1 MLIIKHLQRGGGFVT
16 PNICYIEENEGLVFK
31 PEIIEEENNG
41 LQFPIYLVYRDNGQV
56 GIDLY
61 NWLET
66 NLDNWNYDTQEIYA
80 DNEKVYGI
88 DKRGTIYILYK
99 PGNTCILGETGYL
112 SQTNMGGGSD

>member
-1 MLIIKHLQRGGGFVT
+1 MCLIEDSFGL
-16 PNICYIEENEGLVFK
+16 ICK
-31 PEIIEEENNG
+31 PEIIENNT
-41 LQFPIYLVYRDNGQV
+41 LQFPIYLIYGNNGQV

-80 DNEKVYGI
+80 SNEKVYGI
-88 DKRGTIYILYK
+88 DKRGTTYSLDK
-99 PGNTCILGETGYL
+99 PGHTCILGETGYL